1 MNSRVLFLLAFLS
14 LVLCLAPSRAS
25 AQAVVAPDAAVG
37 GAAPS
42 AGSVPRL
49 IKFSGEINPQ
59 VTQITPT
66 KESESAKDQSA
77 MPVTLSFSLYELQE
91 GGSPLWSESQR
102 VQLDDQ
108 GRYSVLLGATQPDGL
123 PLDLFTSGKALWLGV
138 QPQSPGTVEQPRVLL
153 VAVPYALKA
162 SDSDTLGGRP
172 ASAYALTGS
181 QALLAADGSRSSPGS
196 TEAHAADQTA
206 GGGGSDPQP
215 LTTCS
220 TVTADGNAAANQ
232 VALYSAACALKEDAN
247 FVDVSGKVGIGLTN
261 PSYPLQV
268 VGTFGTL
275 PSNQYGVNVT
285 SNWTLSAS
293 DPNYALIGMQ
303 SEVTLASSSS
313 YSSTNPLGLRGVE
326 GYIYNSGSS
335 AATGAAA
342 MVGLVRNYGGTIT
355 NAYGFYLYPPT
366 ASGPITN
373 SYGAYIGGQK
383 VSGVNTGYGIYA
395 AGAGDINYF
404 AGSVGIETATPAS
417 GFVLEVNGTAK
428 FDNSITFASG
438 QTFPIPNSG
447 VTNAMLQYPSLTIN
461 TQGGSGLTGGGVV
474 ALGNA
479 LALSVDPTVIPT
491 LAASNAFSGG
501 TNTFSGNLFVGSG
514 TSSSLPLE
522 IRAGGSSSTNDAITV
537 DSQGNVAVGAGTGSH
552 ITTASANSDFTG
564 SAVSIPST
572 GQSSLPQ
579 PQPAGTFA
587 TPFASA
593 PVCTVT
599 PYVAPG
605 AALPTAGIPT
615 WYITYGTT
623 TQGNST
629 VYSSF
634 TVNLVS
640 PNPNSNSITFNYI
653 CVGNPN

>member
-491 LAASNAFSGG
+491 LAASNTFSGG
-501 TNTFSGNLFVGSG
+501 TNTNTFSGNVTTVGNLFVGSG
-514 TSSSLPLE
+514 NSSSLPLE
-522 IRAGGSSSTNDAITV
+522 VRAGGSLPTNDALTV

-552 ITTASANSDFTG
+552 ITTASADSDFAG
-564 SAVSIPST
+564 SVSIPS
-572 GQSSLPQ
+572 GQNTTLLQ
-579 PQPAGTFA
+579 PSVGFVTYFTSGVPA
-587 TPFASA
+587 
-593 PVCTVT
+593 CIVT
-599 PYVAPG
+599 PYVG
-605 AALPTAGIPT
+605 SGNTPTIPS
-615 WYITYGTT
+615 WYI
-623 TQGNST
+623 
-629 VYSSF
+629 VYSTNGNQVLGFSVYL
-634 TVNLVS
+634 TAN
-640 PNPNSNSITFNYI
+640 NPNTYALTFNYI